1 MDAETK
7 EQLRFKFYRLALQLN
22 AVILLAALTVMAL
35 FIAPEQ
41 YRIPLVLVM
50 IVLVVYLS
58 ITFKKSYRDTR
69 AWLEEHADKEKDT
82 KKPP

>member
-1 MDAETK
+1 MDTETK

-35 FIAPEQ
+35 FIAQEP

-58 ITFKKSYRDTR
+58 ITFKKRYRDTR